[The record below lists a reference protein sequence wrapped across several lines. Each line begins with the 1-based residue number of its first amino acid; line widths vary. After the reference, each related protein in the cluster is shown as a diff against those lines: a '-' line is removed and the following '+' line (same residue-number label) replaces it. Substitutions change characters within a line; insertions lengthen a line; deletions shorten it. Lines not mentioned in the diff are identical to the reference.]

1 MYSRKFAYALTK
13 FIQKYTHTEFTVTCT
28 PKKYANK
35 NGQLHSAKFVLV
47 AFRLNLHAIYLS
59 PIYFF
64 HISISDNLHEADSRE
79 ISFSGVHGCVQASI
93 NSEVVDAN
101 LESSPELFMIPMSV
115 LK

>member
-1 MYSRKFAYALTK
+1 MHSRSSYKSTH
-13 FIQKYTHTEFTVTCT
+13 IQSSLYLY
-28 PKKYANK
+28 PKKYVNK
-35 NGQLHSAKFVLV
+35 NEQLHSAKFVLV

-79 ISFSGVHGCVQASI
+79 ISFSGVHGSVQASI